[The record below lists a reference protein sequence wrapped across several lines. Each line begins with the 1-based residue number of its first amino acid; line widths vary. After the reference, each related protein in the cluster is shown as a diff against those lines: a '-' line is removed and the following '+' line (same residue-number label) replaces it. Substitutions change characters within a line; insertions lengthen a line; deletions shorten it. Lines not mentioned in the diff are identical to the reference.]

1 MNLDESLV
9 GSRRSKSF
17 YCHCQLCSHLGD
29 DLPQPIHL
37 GWGENA
43 NELGS
48 VTEFQNRFSWQEQT
62 LPTVCKSRHRQ
73 LGHDG
78 MGWLHR
84 SNPMGPM
91 GLEERAH
98 PSGSQRIQSLHCES
112 SLSGKAHFERCSQP
126 GDDGRDEQFP
136 QLRTV
141 VTRLNTS
148 GMGM

>member
-1 MNLDESLV
+1 MIPSDLVAFSIGTYLCTPTAYDVRPTLD
-9 GSRRSKSF
+9 
-17 YCHCQLCSHLGD
+17 H
-29 DLPQPIHL
+29 
-37 GWGENA
+37 
-43 NELGS
+43 
-48 VTEFQNRFSWQEQT
+48 
-62 LPTVCKSRHRQ
+62 
-73 LGHDG
+73 
-78 MGWLHR
+78 
-84 SNPMGPM
+84 PMGPM